1 MHSNRYTF
9 IYAVVFTTILAVVL
23 AVTATG
29 LAPLQAAN
37 EARAKKQAILGS
49 VMEVN
54 DETLETDYEQ
64 YINEIVIR
72 NDGNE
77 VAEAAAFDLDITKES
92 KKDEAER
99 LLPIYVFEKEGDKKY
114 IVPMQGS
121 GLWGPISAYLALE
134 EDLNTISGVVFD
146 HQGETPGLGAEITAE
161 FFEER
166 YVGKQL
172 FDLSGEFAS
181 VRVLKGTGNDTEGK
195 PHQVDGL
202 AGATITING
211 VTDMFSDELQY
222 YTAFFKKLAS

>member
-9 IYAVVFTTILAVVL
+9 IYAIVFTTILAVVL

-54 DETLETDYEQ
+54 NETLETDYAN
-64 YINEIVIR
+64 YIQEIVIR

-77 VAEAAAFDLDITKES
+77 VAEAAAFDIDITKES
-92 KKDEAER
+92 KKAEDER
-99 LLPIYVFEKEGDKKY
+99 LLPIYVFENNGEKKY

-134 EDLNTISGVVFD
+134 EDLKHDFRRR
-146 HQGETPGLGAEITAE
+146 L
-161 FFEER
+161 
-166 YVGKQL
+166 
-172 FDLSGEFAS
+172 
-181 VRVLKGTGNDTEGK
+181 
-195 PHQVDGL
+195 
-202 AGATITING
+202 
-211 VTDMFSDELQY
+211 
-222 YTAFFKKLAS
+222 

>member
-9 IYAVVFTTILAVVL
+9 IYALVFTTILAVVL

-29 LAPLQAAN
+29 LRPLQEAN

-54 DETLETDYEQ
+54 DETLETDYAEFIQ
-64 YINEIVIR
+64 EIVIR

-77 VAEAAAFDLDITKES
+77 VTDAVAFDIDIAKES
-92 KKDEAER
+92 KKAEGER
-99 LLPIYVFEKEGDKKY
+99 LLPIYVFENGGEKKY

-121 GLWGPISAYLALE
+121 GLWGPISAFLALE

-146 HQGETPGLGAEITAE
+146 HVQETPGLGAEITTAS
-161 FFEER
+161 FQDQ
-166 YVGKQL
+166 YIGKQL
-172 FDLSGEFAS
+172 FDLTGNFSS
-181 VRVLKGTGNDTEGK
+181 IKVLKGVGNDIEGK
-195 PHQVDGL
+195 PHEVDGL
-202 AGATITING
+202 AGATITANG
-211 VTDMFSDELQY
+211 VTDMFTEELQY

>member
-23 AVTATG
+23 AVTATS
-29 LAPLQAAN
+29 LAPRQAAN

-54 DETLETDYEQ
+54 DESIESDYEQ
-64 YINEIVIR
+64 YIQEIVIR

-77 VAEAAAFDLDITKES
+77 VADIEAFDINITKES
-92 KKDEAER
+92 KKAESER
-99 LLPIYVFEKEGDKKY
+99 LLPIYVFENGGEKKY

-146 HQGETPGLGAEITAE
+146 HQGETPGLGAEITTTV
-161 FFEER
+161 FQDQ

-172 FDLSGEFAS
+172 FDNTGNFAS
-181 VRVLKGTGNDTEGK
+181 VKVLKGTGNEIDGN
-195 PHQVDGL
+195 PHEVDGL

-211 VTDMFSDELQY
+211 VTDMFSEELEY
-222 YTAFFKKLAS
+222 YTSFFKKLAS

>member
-9 IYAVVFTTILAVVL
+9 IYAIVFTTVLAVVL
-23 AVTATG
+23 AVTATS

-54 DETLETDYEQ
+54 NETLETDYEK
-64 YINEIVIR
+64 YIQEIVIR

-77 VAEAAAFDLDITKES
+77 VTEAAAFDIDITKES
-92 KKDEAER
+92 KKAEDER
-99 LLPIYVFEKEGDKKY
+99 LLPIYVFENNGEKKY

-146 HQGETPGLGAEITAE
+146 HQGETPGLGAEITQD
-161 FFEER
+161 FFQDQYE
-166 YVGKQL
+166 GKKL
-172 FDLSGEFAS
+172 FDGTGDFTSIK
-181 VRVLKGTGNDTEGK
+181 VLKGSGNDITGK
-195 PHQVDGL
+195 PHEVDGL
-202 AGATITING
+202 AGATITANG
-211 VTDMFSDELQY
+211 VTDMFSDELRY

>member
-9 IYAVVFTTILAVVL
+9 IYALVFTTILAVVL
-23 AVTATG
+23 AVTATS

-37 EARAKKQAILGS
+37 EARAKKQAILAS

-54 DETLETDYEQ
+54 EETLESDYEQ
-64 YINEIVIR
+64 YIQEIVIR

-77 VAEAAAFDLDITKES
+77 VTDVAAFDINITKES
-92 KKDEAER
+92 KKAESER
-99 LLPIYVFEKEGDKKY
+99 LLPIYVFENGGEKKY

-134 EDLNTISGVVFD
+134 DDLNTISGVVFD
-146 HQGETPGLGAEITAE
+146 HQGETPGLGAEITTAD
-161 FFEER
+161 FQDQ

-172 FDLSGEFAS
+172 FDNTGNFAS
-181 VRVLKGTGNDTEGK
+181 VRVLKGTGNEIDGK

-211 VTDMFSDELQY
+211 VTDMFSEELNY
-222 YTAFFKKLAS
+222 YTSFFKKIAS